1 MSKDHRTELG
11 KNVDL
16 QIKRIDINIQKKVL
30 VIDQWS

>member
-16 QIKRIDINIQKKVL
+16 QIKKIDINIQKKKY
-30 VIDQWS
+30 